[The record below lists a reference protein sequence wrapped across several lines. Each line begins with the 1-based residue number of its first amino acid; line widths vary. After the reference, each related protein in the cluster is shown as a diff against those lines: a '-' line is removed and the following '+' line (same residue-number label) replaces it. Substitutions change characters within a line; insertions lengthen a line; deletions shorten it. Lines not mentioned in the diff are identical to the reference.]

1 MLSSWKQP
9 PCTDALLAAGI
20 RRVVIGSKDPNPLV
34 HGKGIRILREHGVEV
49 TEQVLQDE
57 CDEMNE
63 VFFIISRQNFR
74 LSF

>member
-1 MLSSWKQP
+1 M
-9 PCTDALLAAGI
+9 
-20 RRVVIGSKDPNPLV
+20 IGSKDPNPLV

-63 VFFIISRQNFR
+63 VFFHYIQTKCHQAYFKMTNG
-74 LSF
+74 SFVWI